1 MTYHHGVRVTEIN
14 TGTRPIRAIATA
26 IIGLVCT
33 GPTAD
38 ATAFPLDTPVL
49 ITNLY
54 TAIGKAGTN
63 GTLLPTLK
71 AIAQQTNPIVVV
83 VRVAPGADEA
93 TTTAAVIGTVTAE
106 GQKTGLQA
114 LLSAEAITG
123 VKPRILAAPGLDTQA
138 VTTELASIAGKLRG
152 MAYAAAIGDTVSEA
166 IDYRENFSARELML
180 IWPNWMATNA
190 AGVAV
195 EAPATAYAV
204 GLRAKLD
211 EEVGWHK
218 TLSNVGV
225 AGVVGI
231 SKPVFWD
238 LQSPATDAGLLN
250 ADDITTLIRRE
261 GFRFWGSRTCSA
273 EPLFAFESATRSAQ
287 VIADSIAEAHL
298 WAVDLPM
305 TPSLVK
311 DILEGVNARFR
322 QWVAQGY
329 LLGGSAW
336 YDESLNTPDTLKS
349 GKLTLDYDYTPVPP
363 LEDLEFN
370 QRITDRYL
378 IDFAAQVNA

>member
-38 ATAFPLDTPVL
+38 ALAFPLDTPVL
-49 ITNLY
+49 VTNLY
-54 TAIGKAGTN
+54 TAIGKAGTS
-63 GTLLPTLK
+63 GTLGPTLK

-114 LLSAEAITG
+114 LLSAEAVTG

-152 MAYAAAIGDTVSEA
+152 MAYAAAIGDTVSDA

-190 AGVAV
+190 AGATV
-195 EAPATAYAV
+195 EAPATAFAV
-204 GLRAKLD
+204 GLRAKID

-218 TLSNVGV
+218 TLSNVGL
-225 AGVVGI
+225 AGVTGI

-250 ADDITTLIRRE
+250 AADLTTLIRRD

-287 VIADSIAEAHL
+287 VIADSIAAAHL

-311 DILEGVNARFR
+311 DILEGVNSRFR
-322 QWVAQGY
+322 SWVAQGY

-336 YDESLNTPDTLKS
+336 YDASLNTPETLKS
-349 GKLTLDYDYTPVPP
+349 GVLTLDYDYTPVPP

-378 IDFAAQVNA
+378 LDFAAQVNA